1 MSKIINGKAIKNLP
15 WEECPKGFEGPVW
28 RYSGNPIVKRHP
40 SKEVARAFNSALVPF
55 NDEFIGVFRG
65 DNLDDIPHL
74 YLGHSKDGIHFEL
87 EENRIEFVDQ
97 KGNPIKETLYQYDPR
112 VIPFEDRYYV
122 VWCDELNGPT
132 ISIAETKDF
141 KTFKKFDNPFLPYN
155 RNGVLFPRKINDNF
169 YMLSRP
175 SDSGHTAFG
184 DIFLSESKDLT
195 YWGRHRVVATKGYE
209 WWCALKIGAGPVP
222 IELDDGWLVFIH
234 GVNRTCNGYV
244 YSLGALILDKDDVS
258 KVKYRCKNFLLTPEM
273 DYETNGFV
281 SNVIFPTCTLVDADT
296 GRIALYYGAADTYIG
311 LAFTTVDR
319 VVDYVKKNS
328 R

>member
-1 MSKIINGKAIKNLP
+1 MSKIINGKNIANMP
-15 WEECPKGFEGPVW
+15 WEDCPKGFEGPIW
-28 RYSGNPIVKRHP
+28 RYSKNPVIKRHP
-40 SKEVARAFNSALVPF
+40 TKEIARTFNSAVVPF
-55 NDEFIGVFRG
+55 NNEFIGVFRG

-74 YLGHSKDGIHFEL
+74 YVGHSKDGINFNL
-87 EENRIEFVDQ
+87 EEERIHFVDE
-97 KGNPIKETLYQYDPR
+97 KGNKLEDTMYQYDPR
-112 VIPFEDRYYV
+112 VIPFEDKFYI
-122 VWCDELNGPT
+122 VWCDELCGPT

-141 KTFKKFDNPFLPYN
+141 KTFIKIDNPFLPYN
-155 RNGVLFPRKINDNF
+155 RNGVLFPRKINNNY

-244 YSLGALILDKDDVS
+244 YSIGALILDHDNIS
-258 KVKYRCKNFLLTPEM
+258 KVKYRCKNFLLTPEES
-273 DYETNGFV
+273 YETTGFV
-281 SNVIFPTCTLVDADT
+281 PNVIFPTACLVDEER
-296 GRIALYYGAADTYIG
+296 GRIALYYGASDSYTA
-311 LAFTTVDR
+311 LAFTTVDKI
-319 VVDYVKKNS
+319 VDYIKKNS